1 MRSLKDISCMIL
13 GGIFFGYGLSYSGMI
28 SPELVIQF
36 LNLKNFGLMLVMGG
50 AVAVTFIFYQITPVF
65 LKRSWLGFPFDKR
78 VIALDRKLII
88 GSAVFGI
95 GWGLSGVCPGPAIAG
110 LGVGNFSLIWSI
122 IGIFIGAYLHA
133 VWANRNTQLDTSEI
147 SG

>member
-1 MRSLKDISCMIL
+1 MYSIKDTICMIF
-13 GGIFFGYGLSYSGMI
+13 GGMFFGYGLSYSGMI
-28 SPELVIQF
+28 SPEIVLQF
-36 LNLKNFGLMLVMGG
+36 LNLQNFGLILVMGG
-50 AVAVTFIFYQITPVF
+50 AVLITFIFYQVTPIF
-65 LKRSWLGFPFDKR
+65 LKKSWLGFPFDKR
-78 VIALDRKLII
+78 VIPLDSKLLI

-122 IGIFIGAYLHA
+122 IGILIGAYLHA
-133 VWANRNTQLDTSEI
+133 VWASRNHRLNASEI